1 MNREK
6 EGNANRSSIIKLLG
20 NKATKERG
28 FALLVSVYQEQLYWH
43 IRKMVVSH
51 DDAKDI
57 LQETFLR
64 SWRNIEQLQDHS
76 KLLSWLY
83 RIASNETCRFL
94 EKKKRQNN
102 GFVDFE
108 EVLLDQLKSEPW
120 IDQNEVL
127 LKFQRSILTL
137 PVKQRMAFNLR
148 YFEEMTY
155 KQIAEIMQTSVASV
169 KVSYHY
175 AKRKVEAILKMED

>member
-1 MNREK
+1 MNK
-6 EGNANRSSIIKLLG
+6 DSEGNSDRSRIIKLLG
-20 NKATKERG
+20 NTATKERG
-28 FALLVSVYQEQLYWH
+28 FALLVSAYQGQLYWH

-64 SWRNIEQLQDHS
+64 TWRNIDQVRDPS

-83 RIASNETCRFL
+83 RIAGNEACRFL
-94 EKKKRQNN
+94 EKKKKQNKR
-102 GFVDFE
+102 FVTLE
-108 EVLLDQLKSEPW
+108 EMLVSQLKTEPW
-120 IDQNEVL
+120 IDQDEVL
-127 LKFQRSILTL
+127 LKFQQSILTL
-137 PVKQRMAFNLR
+137 PLKQRMAFNLR

-155 KQIAEIMQTSVASV
+155 EQIADIMETSPAAV

-175 AKRKVEAILKMED
+175 AKKKVEAILKI

>member
-1 MNREK
+1 MNK
-6 EGNANRSSIIKLLG
+6 KNEGNPDGSIIIKLLG
-20 NKATKERG
+20 NKTTKERG
-28 FALLVSVYQEQLYWH
+28 FASLVALYQERLYWH

-51 DDAKDI
+51 HDAKDI

-64 SWRNIEQLQDHS
+64 SWRSIDQLQDPS

-83 RIASNETCRFL
+83 RIASNETYRFL

-102 GFVDFE
+102 GFVTLE
-108 EVLLDQLKSEPW
+108 EVLLTELKSDPW

-137 PVKQRMAFNLR
+137 PVKQRMVFNLR

-155 KQIAEIMQTSVASV
+155 EQIADILETSAGSV

-175 AKRKVEAILKMED
+175 AKRKIEAILKIVD

>member
-1 MNREK
+1 MNKED
-6 EGNANRSSIIKLLG
+6 EGNSDKSRIIKLLG
-20 NKATKERG
+20 NRTTKERG
-28 FALLVSVYQEQLYWH
+28 FALLVSAYQEQLYWH

-51 DDAKDI
+51 ADAKDI

-64 SWRNIEQLQDHS
+64 TWRNIDRVRDPS
-76 KLLSWLY
+76 KMLSWLY
-83 RIASNETCRFL
+83 RIASNETYRFL

-102 GFVDFE
+102 SFVALE
-108 EVLLDQLKSEPW
+108 EILIDQLKTEPW
-120 IDQNEVL
+120 IDQEEVL

-155 KQIAEIMQTSVASV
+155 EQIADIMETSPASV

-175 AKRKVEAILKMED
+175 AKKKVEAILKIEF

>member
-1 MNREK
+1 MNKEN
-6 EGNANRSSIIKLLG
+6 EGNPDGSDIIKLLR

-43 IRKMVVSH
+43 VRKMVVSH
-51 DDAKDI
+51 DDAKDV

-64 SWRNIEQLQDHS
+64 SWRNIDQLQDPF

-83 RIASNETCRFL
+83 RIASNETFRFL

-108 EVLLDQLKSEPW
+108 EVLLNQLKSEPW
-120 IDQNEVL
+120 IDQEEVL

-155 KQIAEIMQTSVASV
+155 EQIADIMQTSAASV

-175 AKRKVEAILKMED
+175 AKRKVEAILKIAD

>member
-1 MNREK
+1 MNK
-6 EGNANRSSIIKLLG
+6 ENEGHPDGSSIIKLLR
-20 NKATKERG
+20 NKATKDRG
-28 FALLVSVYQEQLYWH
+28 FASLVAAYQERLYWH

-51 DDAKDI
+51 DDSKDI
-57 LQETFLR
+57 LQETFMR
-64 SWRNIEQLQDHS
+64 TWRNIDQLRDPS

-83 RIASNETCRFL
+83 RIASNETYRFL
-94 EKKKRQNN
+94 EKKKKQNN
-102 GFVDFE
+102 GFVALE
-108 EVLLDQLKSEPW
+108 EVLLKELKSEPW

-137 PVKQRMAFNLR
+137 PVKQRMVFNLR

-155 KQIAEIMQTSVASV
+155 EQIADIMQTSAGSV

-175 AKRKVEAILKMED
+175 AKKKVEAILKIED